1 MRIGLSRYT
10 SDPPREKG
18 FQRLSSLYIT
28 HYKLY
33 AIQSLSNSLSLSLSL
48 SLSIY
53 LSLPNYT
60 ILCDVV
66 PDLRGDLY
74 RSGILAR

>member
-48 SLSIY
+48 SIY

-74 RSGILAR
+74 RSGIWAR